1 MVHNGAAVPKRA
13 HAAEP
18 SGVAA
23 LPRRRELRLVQDADA
38 LDRGSHVRVE
48 HAELCVGRRL
58 IGHQLQPEAK
68 KPRGTGSRFGMARVG
83 LDAAHCRD
91 GTVPC
96 KQGRG
101 ERAHLDRVAER
112 RASAV
117 RLDAAQIIA
126 GRSGIDERCLKERL
140 LRLAVWR
147 GEARALAVLPHAAPG
162 GDEGRLRLGVRQQC
176 EGTAGLATRKAISA
190 GVKSVAAPPRRRH
203 ASRRKACPQ
212 RRQKH
217 QAHAS
222 NNSAR
227 ALAELGSTQCRVTS
241 RKRRG
246 AGSVIRRAR
255 TLEAQNVGQPSRC
268 DRVAATRGRVDAASE
283 GRVRDEECKV
293 LRSNTNE
300 HAHGCAN

>member
-1 MVHNGAAVPKRA
+1 MLRLLTLLALIK
-13 HAAEP
+13 AAEA
-18 SGVAA
+18 GIT
-23 LPRRRELRLVQDADA
+23 LEF
-38 LDRGSHVRVE
+38 GTK
-48 HAELCVGRRL
+48 
-58 IGHQLQPEAK
+58 K
-68 KPRGTGSRFGMARVG
+68 KPPPQKAKAVEKKEEEKPPPQAPPPPPFVSRGWLM
-83 LDAAHCRD
+83 
-91 GTVPC
+91 
-96 KQGRG
+96 KKGRK
-101 ERAHLDRVAER
+101 R
-112 RASAV
+112 RNWKRRYFVLS
-117 RLDAAQIIA
+117 DDWSSI
-126 GRSGIDERCLKERL
+126 SYYEDERCLKERL

-241 RKRRG
+241 RKQVRKLSSATRLALAQDLAKLHHIFRWTFDSMPDDEEAAEISRSENARRG
-246 AGSVIRRAR
+246 FPP
-255 TLEAQNVGQPSRC
+255 PSPPPPPP
-268 DRVAATRGRVDAASE
+268 ALSPQ
-283 GRVRDEECKV
+283 DE
-293 LRSNTNE
+293 L
-300 HAHGCAN
+300 